1 MGAGRFNDMEIDA
14 IGEIMNI
21 SLGSSATA
29 LSTMLG
35 TKVNI
40 TTPKVKVQNRNE
52 FEFRELEPAIGVEIS
67 YVKGLDGRNV
77 MMFSRNDV
85 RVIVSMMMG
94 MDIPEEEFVMDE
106 MNASAIREVM
116 NQMMGSSATALSE
129 FLGTTVDISTP
140 VSFEI
145 PNEKEFKDKYFPG
158 DNDEVVVSFT
168 LEIEDKQ
175 LESEFLNIMPVP
187 LMRRLLQPFAEQFG
201 LELSSDDDEDI
212 QAVEADVPEAASE
225 PESAPAAAASSG
237 PLDQSAVDALLH
249 GGAAASEPAPAA
261 SSGPLDQSAVDA
273 LLHGGAAASE
283 PAPAAPVPQPVPAPA
298 AAAPQPVPTPQPIP
312 APAAAAPQ
320 PIPQPQ
326 YVQTVAAAPDPM
338 TLQLLN
344 QMQQS
349 QTQMMQLIKDIEE
362 DRKNARK
369 EPRPGVKVQSL
380 NSPEYAD
387 SVEGEEQEENR
398 EMLMKVPLDISVEI
412 GRTKKLVKDILE
424 FTQGSLVVLDKM
436 AGEQADLYVNGECI
450 ARGDIV
456 VVEDNFGIRITEI
469 INKEISP
476 EGL

>member
-1 MGAGRFNDMEIDA
+1 M
-14 IGEIMNI
+14 
-21 SLGSSATA
+21 
-29 LSTMLG
+29 
-35 TKVNI
+35 
-40 TTPKVKVQNRNE
+40 
-52 FEFRELEPAIGVEIS
+52 
-67 YVKGLDGRNV
+67 
-77 MMFSRNDV
+77 
-85 RVIVSMMMG
+85 
-94 MDIPEEEFVMDE
+94 
-106 MNASAIREVM
+106 
-116 NQMMGSSATALSE
+116 
-129 FLGTTVDISTP
+129 
-140 VSFEI
+140 
-145 PNEKEFKDKYFPG
+145 
-158 DNDEVVVSFT
+158 
-168 LEIEDKQ
+168 
-175 LESEFLNIMPVP
+175 
-187 LMRRLLQPFAEQFG
+187 
-201 LELSSDDDEDI
+201 
-212 QAVEADVPEAASE
+212 
-225 PESAPAAAASSG
+225 
-237 PLDQSAVDALLH
+237 DALLH

-283 PAPAAPVPQPVPAPA
+283 PAAAASSGPLDQSAVDALLHGGAAASEPAPAVPVPQPVPAPA

-476 EGL
+476 ESL

>member
-212 QAVEADVPEAASE
+212 QAVEADVPEAVSE

-249 GGAAASEPAPAA
+249 GEAAASEPAPAA

-312 APAAAAPQ
+312 APAAAATQ

-349 QTQMMQLIKDIEE
+349 QTQMMQLIKDMEE